1 MKRIG
6 TSGAIFDIDK
16 LTWMNG
22 MYLRNME
29 IHDYLKLVDNH
40 IKNAVKGNYDHLA
53 IAKILQ
59 QRANTLNEIDEML
72 DFFDNYPEF
81 DINLYTNKKM
91 KTNPEVALNSLKAAY
106 DTLNKLED
114 WSEESLHDTLM
125 NLVSTLQI
133 KNGQLLYPIR
143 VALTNKQFTPGGA
156 IEIGHILQKE
166 ETLRRIKTSIDNLE
180 K

>member
-1 MKRIG
+1 
-6 TSGAIFDIDK
+6 
-16 LTWMNG
+16 MNG
-22 MYLRNME
+22 IYLRNME
-29 IHDYLKLVDNH
+29 IHDYLKLVEKH
-40 IKNAVKGNYDHLA
+40 IQNAVKGNYDYLA

-59 QRANTLNEIDEML
+59 QRANTLNDIDEML

-81 DINLYTNKKM
+81 NIDLYTNKKM
-91 KTNPEVALNSLKAAY
+91 KTNPEIALTSLKAAY
-106 DTLNKLED
+106 ETLNNLED

-125 NLVSTLQI
+125 NLVSKLGV

-156 IEIGHILQKE
+156 IEISHILQKE
-166 ETLRRIKTSIDNLE
+166 ETLRRIKSSIENLE